1 MANKRAATSRPGAGR
16 FTLVEVL
23 IVVAIIAILMSLLA
37 PSLRKS
43 MERAKDLAC
52 QNNMRQ
58 LGMVEQAYCNDNYG
72 FTQVKTG
79 GTSGWQ
85 GKLMWPDRLMPY
97 VYPGISLGVGCYQ
110 ETIKYRGVDFSV
122 ARGIFNCASLSM
134 DDRFYLSSN
143 EFSKDSKYRT
153 NRLLGIGMNQAL
165 NGGKKIVKVRNPGS
179 TLMFTDLRGYHAT
192 TDKEPDGCRITTDHN
207 QVIWYKPDWMIKTL
221 SKRLP
226 NEIYRHGDHQMFSV
240 CTVDGAVRLISWPL
254 MPWRE
259 DQKTNIQNKKATVK
273 FYLDEFVR

>member
-72 FTQVKTG
+72 FTQLKSG

-97 VYPGISLGVGCYQ
+97 VYPGITLEVGCYQ
-110 ETIKYRGVDFSV
+110 ESITYRGLSFKV

-134 DDRFYLSSN
+134 DDRYVLGTTW
-143 EFSKDSKYRT
+143 ERYRQY
-153 NRLLGIGMNQAL
+153 RQLGIGMNQAL
-165 NGGKKIVKVRNPGS
+165 NGGKKIVKVRNPGA
-179 TLMFTDLRGYHAT
+179 TLMFTDLRGYHDT

-226 NEIYRHGDHQMFSV
+226 NEIYRHGDHKMFSV
-240 CTVDGAVRLISWPL
+240 CTVDGAVRLIPWPL

>member
-72 FTQVKTG
+72 FTQLKSG

-97 VYPGISLGVGCYQ
+97 VYPGITLEVGCYQ
-110 ETIKYRGVDFSV
+110 ESITYRGLSFKV

-134 DDRFYLSSN
+134 DDRYVLGTTW
-143 EFSKDSKYRT
+143 ERYRQY
-153 NRLLGIGMNQAL
+153 RQLGIGMNQAL
-165 NGGKKIVKVRNPGS
+165 NGGKKIVKVRNPGA
-179 TLMFTDLRGYHAT
+179 TLMFTDLRGYHDT

-240 CTVDGAVRLISWPL
+240 CTVDGAVRLIPWPL

>member
-72 FTQVKTG
+72 FTQLKSG

-97 VYPGISLGVGCYQ
+97 VYPGITLEVGCYQ
-110 ETIKYRGVDFSV
+110 ESITYRGLSFKV

-134 DDRFYLSSN
+134 DDRYVLGTTW
-143 EFSKDSKYRT
+143 ERYRQY
-153 NRLLGIGMNQAL
+153 RQLGIGMNQVL

-179 TLMFTDLRGYHAT
+179 TLMFTDLRGYHDT

-226 NEIYRHGDHQMFSV
+226 NEIYRHGDHQAFSV
-240 CTVDGAVRLISWPL
+240 CTVDGAVRLIPWPL

>member
-1 MANKRAATSRPGAGR
+1 
-16 FTLVEVL
+16 
-23 IVVAIIAILMSLLA
+23 
-37 PSLRKS
+37 

-72 FTQVKTG
+72 FTQMKTG

-97 VYPGISLGVGCYQ
+97 VYPGVTLDVGCYQ
-110 ETIKYRGVDFSV
+110 QSITYRDLSFKV

-134 DDRFYLSSN
+134 DDRYVLGTTWPR
-143 EFSKDSKYRT
+143 YRQY
-153 NRLLGIGMNQAL
+153 RQLGIGMNQVL
-165 NGGKKIVKVRNPGS
+165 NGGKKIVKVKNPGS
-179 TLMFTDLRGYHAT
+179 TLLFTDLRGYHDT

-226 NEIYRHGDHQMFSV
+226 NEIYRHGDHQGRRFRIRARAEPG
-240 CTVDGAVRLISWPL
+240 GAGRPAFCLG
-254 MPWRE
+254 R
-259 DQKTNIQNKKATVK
+259 
-273 FYLDEFVR
+273 

>member
-72 FTQVKTG
+72 FTQMKTG

-97 VYPGISLGVGCYQ
+97 VYPGVTLDVGCYQ
-110 ETIKYRGVDFSV
+110 QSITYRDLSFKV

-134 DDRFYLSSN
+134 DDRYVLGTTW
-143 EFSKDSKYRT
+143 ERYRQY
-153 NRLLGIGMNQAL
+153 RQLGIGMNQVL

-179 TLMFTDLRGYHAT
+179 TLLFTDLRGYHDT

-240 CTVDGAVRLISWPL
+240 CTVDGAVRLIPWPL